1 MQLTV
6 KVDSAQVAAQLARAA
21 QAISNTTPLMAAI
34 GQRLESNISERFD
47 TKTDPAGNA
56 WAPYKAI
63 SAAIHKA
70 IHGKE
75 PSGSLLQRHIPG
87 LHTGIEHHASA
98 DAVEVGLTATVTS
111 KKGNTLSLGAIHE
124 FGTTGRGKKGGGA
137 IPRRGMVFGAV
148 TGQGQSA
155 QVTQALSAGDEAD
168 VIAIIQRHIEQAT
181 SGL

>member
-21 QAISNTTPLMAAI
+21 QAIGNTAPLMAAI

-47 TKTDPAGNA
+47 TKTDPAGKA
-56 WAPYKAI
+56 WAPYKAV

-75 PSGSLLQRHIPG
+75 PSGSLLQRTG
-87 LHTGIEHHASA
+87 NMRRGIEHHATA
-98 DAVEVGLTATVTS
+98 DAVEVGLTAPY
-111 KKGNTLSLGAIHE
+111 GAYHELG
-124 FGTTGRGKKGGGA
+124 TNGRGKKGGGA

-148 TGQGQSA
+148 SGQGQSA
-155 QVTQALSAGDEAD
+155 RVTQALSTRDEAD
-168 VIAIIQRHIEQAT
+168 VLGIIQRHIERAIGGT
-181 SGL
+181 